1 MLQTLRPLHV
11 SHTFTAPTLACME
24 LVCEGWG
31 GGCRWCSEL
40 KMAGGLKKSMPA
52 MFRTATWLIY
62 GTRWFT
68 ASGFERSAQ
77 GFDARDM
84 QVAPAHAHTPGLV

>member
-1 MLQTLRPLHV
+1 VQPLRPLHV
-11 SHTFTAPTLACME
+11 SHTLTAPTTG
-24 LVCEGWG
+24 VHGVG
-31 GGCRWCSEL
+31 VRGVGGCRWCSEL

-84 QVAPAHAHTPGLV
+84 QVAPAHARTPGLV

>member
-1 MLQTLRPLHV
+1 M
-11 SHTFTAPTLACME
+11 
-24 LVCEGWG
+24 
-31 GGCRWCSEL
+31 
-40 KMAGGLKKSMPA
+40 KMAGDLATSMPA